1 MRINHNIPALRSH
14 HSLERT
20 NNKLDKALQR
30 LSTGL
35 RINRAADDAAGLA
48 IANKMQTQVRGLKVA
63 SRNSL
68 DGVSLVQTAE
78 GALNEVQAMLQRM
91 RELSIQAANG
101 TLASEDRQAIQN
113 EVDQLKEEI
122 TKTADLTEFNKIKLL
137 NGEIDRRSFSNKA
150 DVAEVVFVSDT
161 VQPGDYKFKVGKLGS
176 KAQLIGEETDFFNNS
191 DSEIKVSGRI
201 NINGEE
207 VEVQETDKPEEVFT
221 KIRELCERVDIEII
235 RKEVKGDDTTK
246 LTLETKESGKEASII
261 INDETGLLSEMGLKI
276 KTVGQ
281 PITGEDA
288 EIELIR
294 KDSNSEEGFSTTA
307 TYYARGNRV
316 EITDKNNQ
324 KIYVDV
330 MAGFSVKDGFFVD
343 DKGEKYKYKD
353 KDTIFIN
360 AQGQLIDQ
368 DGNLV
373 DQDGKQLTG
382 GSITPVY
389 ASFDDITI
397 TISKAGPLQL
407 HVGPNEDMQVEIQ
420 IQSLTAEALGLDRIN
435 MRTAAGAEKA
445 IGILDD
451 AINEISALRSKLGAY
466 QNRLEHTIN
475 NLDVTA
481 ENTTSALS
489 RIEDTDMALEMS
501 EFTQKSI
508 LSQAGV
514 SMLAQANQRPQMIL
528 QLLQG

>member
-14 HSLERT
+14 HSLEKT
-20 NNKLDKALQR
+20 NNQLDKTLQR

-101 TLASEDRQAIQN
+101 TLAPEDRQAIQN
-113 EVDQLKEEI
+113 EVGQLKEEI
-122 TKTADLTEFNKIKLL
+122 TKTAELTEFNKIKLL
-137 NGEIDRRSFSNKA
+137 NGQIDRRSFSDKENVAKA
-150 DVAEVVFVSDT
+150 VFVSDT
-161 VQPGDYKFKVGKLGS
+161 VLPSNYSLKIEEFGSQAITITTGKGTFF
-176 KAQLIGEETDFFNNS
+176 TD
-191 DSEIKVSGRI
+191 DKIQEAGRL

-207 VEVQETDKPEEVFT
+207 IEIHAEDTSDQVFA
-221 KIRELCERVDIEII
+221 KLRELCERVDIDINKDGDNLKFNLKLQTQATGSDQKIEI
-235 RKEVKGDDTTK
+235 KSSNTTLLQKLGLDTVEEVK
-246 LTLETKESGKEASII
+246 A
-261 INDETGLLSEMGLKI
+261 
-276 KTVGQ
+276 
-281 PITGEDA
+281 EDA
-288 EIELIR
+288 KVTLVTN
-294 KDSNSEEGFSTTA
+294 KDGFEKTA
-307 TYYARGNRV
+307 TVTTRGNRV

-324 KIYVDV
+324 RIYVDLQYTLQYTKNEEGNLEGNLIDKEGKEV
-330 MAGFSVKDGFFVD
+330 TLGDD
-343 DKGEKYKYKD
+343 DKN
-353 KDTIFIN
+353 I
-360 AQGQLIDQ
+360 
-368 DGNLV
+368 V
-373 DQDGKQLTG
+373 
-382 GSITPVY
+382 ITV
-389 ASFDDITI
+389 
-397 TISKAGPLQL
+397 SKAGPLQL

-420 IQSLTAEALGLDRIN
+420 IQSLTAEALGLDRVN
-435 MRTAAGAEKA
+435 MRTAAGASKS
-445 IGILDD
+445 IGILDN

-475 NLDVTA
+475 NLDVTG
-481 ENTTSALS
+481 ENTTAALS
-489 RIEDTDMALEMS
+489 RIQDADMAMEMS

-514 SMLAQANQRPQMIL
+514 AMLAQANQRPQAIL

>member
-14 HSLERT
+14 HSLEKT
-20 NNKLDKALQR
+20 NNQLDKTLQR

-101 TLASEDRQAIQN
+101 TLAPEDRQAIQN
-113 EVDQLKEEI
+113 EVGQLKEEI
-122 TKTADLTEFNKIKLL
+122 TKTAELTEFNKIKLL
-137 NGEIDRRSFSNKA
+137 NGQIDRRSFSDKENVAKA
-150 DVAEVVFVSDT
+150 VFVSDT
-161 VQPGDYKFKVGKLGS
+161 VLPSNYSLKIEEFGSQAITTGKGTFF
-176 KAQLIGEETDFFNNS
+176 TD
-191 DSEIKVSGRI
+191 DKIQEAGRL

-207 VEVQETDKPEEVFT
+207 IEIHAEDTSDQVFA
-221 KIRELCERVDIEII
+221 KLRELCERVDIDINKDGDNLKLQTQATGSDQKIEI
-235 RKEVKGDDTTK
+235 KSSNTTLLQKLGLDTVEEVKAEDAKITLVYKDDT
-246 LTLETKESGKEASII
+246 
-261 INDETGLLSEMGLKI
+261 N
-276 KTVGQ
+276 
-281 PITGEDA
+281 
-288 EIELIR
+288 
-294 KDSNSEEGFSTTA
+294 KDGFEKTA
-307 TYYARGNRV
+307 TVTTRGNRV

-324 KIYVDV
+324 RIYVDLQYTKNKEGNLIDKEGKEV
-330 MAGFSVKDGFFVD
+330 TLGGD
-343 DKGEKYKYKD
+343 DKN
-353 KDTIFIN
+353 I
-360 AQGQLIDQ
+360 
-368 DGNLV
+368 V
-373 DQDGKQLTG
+373 
-382 GSITPVY
+382 ITV
-389 ASFDDITI
+389 
-397 TISKAGPLQL
+397 SKAGPLQL

-420 IQSLTAEALGLDRIN
+420 IQSLTAEALGLDRVN
-435 MRTAAGAEKA
+435 MRTAAGASKS
-445 IGILDD
+445 IGILDN

-475 NLDVTA
+475 NLDVTG
-481 ENTTSALS
+481 ENTTAALS
-489 RIEDTDMALEMS
+489 RIQDADMAMEMS

-514 SMLAQANQRPQMIL
+514 AMLAQANQRPQAIL

>member
-14 HSLERT
+14 HSLEKT
-20 NNKLDKALQR
+20 NNQLDKTLQR

-101 TLASEDRQAIQN
+101 TLAPEDRQAIQN
-113 EVDQLKEEI
+113 EVGQLKEEI
-122 TKTADLTEFNKIKLL
+122 TKTAELTEFNKIKLL
-137 NGEIDRRSFSNKA
+137 NGQIDRRSFSDKENVAKA
-150 DVAEVVFVSDT
+150 VFVSDT
-161 VQPGDYKFKVGKLGS
+161 VLPSNYSLKIEEFGSQAITTGKGTFF
-176 KAQLIGEETDFFNNS
+176 TD
-191 DSEIKVSGRI
+191 DKIQEAGRL

-207 VEVQETDKPEEVFT
+207 IEIHAEDTSDQVFA
-221 KIRELCERVDIEII
+221 KLRELCERVDIDINKDGDNLKLQTQATGSDQKIEI
-235 RKEVKGDDTTK
+235 KSSNTTLLQKLGLDTVEEVK
-246 LTLETKESGKEASII
+246 A
-261 INDETGLLSEMGLKI
+261 
-276 KTVGQ
+276 
-281 PITGEDA
+281 EDA
-288 EIELIR
+288 KVTLVTN
-294 KDSNSEEGFSTTA
+294 KDGFEKTA
-307 TYYARGNRV
+307 TVTTRGNRV

-324 KIYVDV
+324 RIYVDLQYTLQYTKNKEGNLEGNLIDKEGKEV
-330 MAGFSVKDGFFVD
+330 TLGDD
-343 DKGEKYKYKD
+343 DKN
-353 KDTIFIN
+353 I
-360 AQGQLIDQ
+360 
-368 DGNLV
+368 V
-373 DQDGKQLTG
+373 
-382 GSITPVY
+382 ITV
-389 ASFDDITI
+389 
-397 TISKAGPLQL
+397 SKAGPLQL

-420 IQSLTAEALGLDRIN
+420 IQSLTAEALGLDRVN
-435 MRTAAGAEKA
+435 MRTAAGASKS
-445 IGILDD
+445 IGILDN

-475 NLDVTA
+475 NLDVTG
-481 ENTTSALS
+481 ENTTAALS
-489 RIEDTDMALEMS
+489 RIQDADMAMEMS

-514 SMLAQANQRPQMIL
+514 AMLAQANQRPQAIL

>member
-14 HSLERT
+14 HSLEKT
-20 NNKLDKALQR
+20 NNQLDKTLQR

-101 TLASEDRQAIQN
+101 TLAPEDRQAIQN
-113 EVDQLKEEI
+113 EVGQLKEEI
-122 TKTADLTEFNKIKLL
+122 TKTAELTEFNKIKLL
-137 NGEIDRRSFSNKA
+137 NGQIDRRSFSDKENVAKA
-150 DVAEVVFVSDT
+150 VFVSDT
-161 VQPGDYKFKVGKLGS
+161 VLPSNYSLKIEEFGSQAITTGKGTFF
-176 KAQLIGEETDFFNNS
+176 TD
-191 DSEIKVSGRI
+191 DKIQEAGRL

-207 VEVQETDKPEEVFT
+207 IEIHAEDTSDQVFA
-221 KIRELCERVDIEII
+221 KLRELCERVDIDINKDGDNLKLQTQATGSDQKIEI
-235 RKEVKGDDTTK
+235 KSSNTTLLQKLGLDTVEEVKAEDAKVTLVYKDDT
-246 LTLETKESGKEASII
+246 
-261 INDETGLLSEMGLKI
+261 N
-276 KTVGQ
+276 
-281 PITGEDA
+281 
-288 EIELIR
+288 
-294 KDSNSEEGFSTTA
+294 KDGFEKTA
-307 TYYARGNRV
+307 TVTTRGNRV

-324 KIYVDV
+324 RIYVDLQYTKNKEGNLIDKEGKEV
-330 MAGFSVKDGFFVD
+330 TLGGD
-343 DKGEKYKYKD
+343 DKN
-353 KDTIFIN
+353 I
-360 AQGQLIDQ
+360 
-368 DGNLV
+368 V
-373 DQDGKQLTG
+373 
-382 GSITPVY
+382 ITV
-389 ASFDDITI
+389 
-397 TISKAGPLQL
+397 SKAGPLQL

-420 IQSLTAEALGLDRIN
+420 IQSLTAEALGLDRVN
-435 MRTAAGAEKA
+435 MRTAAGASKS
-445 IGILDD
+445 IGILDN

-475 NLDVTA
+475 NLDATG
-481 ENTTSALS
+481 ENTTAALS
-489 RIEDTDMALEMS
+489 RIQDADMAMEMS

-514 SMLAQANQRPQMIL
+514 AMLAQANQRPQAIL

>member
-161 VQPGDYKFKVGKLGS
+161 VQPGDYKFKVTDVGS
-176 KAQLIGEETDFFNNS
+176 YAIVKGTEYSFENGQ
-191 DSEIKVSGRI
+191 IKVSGQLS
-201 NINGEE
+201 INGET
-207 VEVQETDKPEEVFT
+207 VEISETDNREQVLS
-221 KIRELCERVDIEII
+221 KIRELSELVDIEVSDEGGAFRLQTQDVGANQKIDI
-235 RKEVKGDDTTK
+235 QADNPILLTK
-246 LTLETKESGKEASII
+246 L
-261 INDETGLLSEMGLKI
+261 GLLSPK
-276 KTVGQ
+276 K
-281 PITGEDA
+281 
-288 EIELIR
+288 
-294 KDSNSEEGFSTTA
+294 EEGTDAKVTLEEAGTA
-307 TYYARGNRV
+307 TVHANGNRI

-324 KIYVDV
+324 RIYLDIQYT
-330 MAGFSVKDGFFVD
+330 KN
-343 DKGEKYKYKD
+343 E
-353 KDTIFIN
+353 
-360 AQGQLIDQ
+360 
-368 DGNLV
+368 DGNIIDKQGNIISSLS
-373 DQDGKQLTG
+373 QD
-382 GSITPVY
+382 P
-389 ASFDDITI
+389 ITI

>member
-14 HSLERT
+14 HSLEKT
-20 NNKLDKALQR
+20 NNQLDKTLQR

-101 TLASEDRQAIQN
+101 TLAPEDRQAIQN
-113 EVDQLKEEI
+113 EVGQLKEEI
-122 TKTADLTEFNKIKLL
+122 TKTAELTEFNKIKLL
-137 NGEIDRRSFSNKA
+137 NGQIDRRSFSDKENVAKA
-150 DVAEVVFVSDT
+150 VFVSDT
-161 VQPGDYKFKVGKLGS
+161 VLPSNYSLKIEEFGSQAITTGKGTFF
-176 KAQLIGEETDFFNNS
+176 TD
-191 DSEIKVSGRI
+191 DKIQEAGRL

-207 VEVQETDKPEEVFT
+207 IEIHAEDTSDQVFA
-221 KIRELCERVDIEII
+221 KLRELCERVDIDINKDGDNLKFNLKLQTQATGSDQKIEIKSSNTTLLQKLGLDTV
-235 RKEVKGDDTTK
+235 KEVK
-246 LTLETKESGKEASII
+246 A
-261 INDETGLLSEMGLKI
+261 
-276 KTVGQ
+276 
-281 PITGEDA
+281 EDA
-288 EIELIR
+288 KVTLVTN
-294 KDSNSEEGFSTTA
+294 KDGFEKTA
-307 TYYARGNRV
+307 TVTTRGNRV

-324 KIYVDV
+324 RIYVDLQYTKNEEGNLIDKEGKEV
-330 MAGFSVKDGFFVD
+330 TLGGD
-343 DKGEKYKYKD
+343 DKN
-353 KDTIFIN
+353 I
-360 AQGQLIDQ
+360 
-368 DGNLV
+368 V
-373 DQDGKQLTG
+373 
-382 GSITPVY
+382 ITV
-389 ASFDDITI
+389 
-397 TISKAGPLQL
+397 SKAGPLQL

-420 IQSLTAEALGLDRIN
+420 IQSLTAEALGLDRVN
-435 MRTAAGAEKA
+435 MRTAAGASKS
-445 IGILDD
+445 IGILDN

-475 NLDVTA
+475 NLDVTG
-481 ENTTSALS
+481 ENTTAALS
-489 RIEDTDMALEMS
+489 RIQDADMAMEMS

-514 SMLAQANQRPQMIL
+514 AMLAQANQRPQAIL

>member
-14 HSLERT
+14 HSLEKT
-20 NNKLDKALQR
+20 NNQLDKTLQR

-101 TLASEDRQAIQN
+101 TLAPEDRQAIQN
-113 EVDQLKEEI
+113 EVGQLKEEI
-122 TKTADLTEFNKIKLL
+122 TKTAELTEFNKIKLL
-137 NGEIDRRSFSNKA
+137 NGQIDRRSFSDKENVAKA
-150 DVAEVVFVSDT
+150 VFVSDT
-161 VQPGDYKFKVGKLGS
+161 VLPSNYSLKIKEFGSQAITTGKGTFF
-176 KAQLIGEETDFFNNS
+176 TD
-191 DSEIKVSGRI
+191 DKIQEAGRL

-207 VEVQETDKPEEVFT
+207 IEIHAEDTSDQVFA
-221 KIRELCERVDIEII
+221 KLRELCERVDIDINKDGDNLNKDGDKLKLQTQATGSDQKIEI
-235 RKEVKGDDTTK
+235 KSSNTTLLQKLGLDTVEEVKAEDAIVYKDDT
-246 LTLETKESGKEASII
+246 
-261 INDETGLLSEMGLKI
+261 N
-276 KTVGQ
+276 
-281 PITGEDA
+281 
-288 EIELIR
+288 
-294 KDSNSEEGFSTTA
+294 KDGFEKTA
-307 TYYARGNRV
+307 TVTTRGNRV

-324 KIYVDV
+324 RIYVDLQYTQYTKNKEGNLIDKV
-330 MAGFSVKDGFFVD
+330 IDKEGKEVTLGDD
-343 DKGEKYKYKD
+343 DKN
-353 KDTIFIN
+353 I
-360 AQGQLIDQ
+360 
-368 DGNLV
+368 V
-373 DQDGKQLTG
+373 
-382 GSITPVY
+382 ITV
-389 ASFDDITI
+389 
-397 TISKAGPLQL
+397 SKAGPLQL

-420 IQSLTAEALGLDRIN
+420 IQSLTAEALGLDRVN
-435 MRTAAGAEKA
+435 MRTAAGASKS
-445 IGILDD
+445 IGILDN

-475 NLDVTA
+475 NLDVTG
-481 ENTTSALS
+481 ENTTAALS
-489 RIEDTDMALEMS
+489 RIQDADMAMEMS

-514 SMLAQANQRPQMIL
+514 AMLAQANQRPQAIL